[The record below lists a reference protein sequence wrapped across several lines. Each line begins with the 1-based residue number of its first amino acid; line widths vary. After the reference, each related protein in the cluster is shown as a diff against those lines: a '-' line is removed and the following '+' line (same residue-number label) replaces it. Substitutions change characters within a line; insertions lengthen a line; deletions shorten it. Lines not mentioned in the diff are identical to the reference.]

1 MSEETVSSGA
11 TTVESKTK
19 QVIPVGKRLLI
30 RQDEPEDKMG
40 KGGIIDAPD
49 SAKNPPPRGEV
60 LDSGLPSVRMLFP
73 KGTVVLFSEYAGAD
87 VSEEFDDGRIYKIIE
102 EEDILAIVQ

>member
-1 MSEETVSSGA
+1 MSEVA
-11 TTVESKTK
+11 TK

-40 KGGIIDAPD
+40 KELLIDAPD
-49 SAKNPPPRGEV
+49 SAKNPPPRGEIISV
-60 LDSGLPSVRMLFP
+60 GMGLNAGILPHHNE
-73 KGTVVLFSEYAGAD
+73 GTVVLFSEYAGAD